1 MDKAIIFGIYNF
13 ISFHACKTLLNKGVE
28 VIGIQIDESDKSS
41 FFEEKRLE
49 VGRNAN
55 FSERSL
61 SEWEN
66 RREEETAQTTLILSI
81 YDLYMLNKETILQKE
96 KIAGAII
103 QFMRENKNNTN
114 VAFILPIQ
122 MLKAE
127 QEKTIGAFLEQ
138 VKGCGKNT
146 QMFYLPAIYGP
157 WQPPVFLFQQAIL
170 ATFQK
175 SEILK
180 DEKEWTG
187 DILYVDDAIET
198 LIKTVETGNPGG
210 FMLESGKKDYWAECA
225 AYLQIDEKIVL
236 VNRNE
241 LLQVGNQID
250 IVSVK
255 NITPIADSILKQ
267 MEHVQRLYP
276 NGK

>member
-13 ISFHACKTLLNKGVE
+13 IGFHACKALLNKGVE
-28 VIGIQIDESDKSS
+28 VIGVQIDESDKSP
-41 FFEEKRLE
+41 FLEEKRLE

-66 RREEETAQTTLILSI
+66 RREEESAQTTLILSI

-96 KIAGAII
+96 KITRAII
-103 QFMRENKNNTN
+103 QFMKESKNNTN

-122 MLKAE
+122 MLSAE
-127 QEKTIGAFLEQ
+127 QDKTIGALLEQ
-138 VKGCGKNT
+138 AKGCGKNT
-146 QMFYLPAIYGP
+146 QMIYLPAIYGP
-157 WQPPVFLFQQAIL
+157 WQPPTFLFQQAIL
-170 ATFQK
+170 AAFQE

-180 DEKEWTG
+180 DEREWTG
-187 DILYVDDAIET
+187 DVLYVDDAIET
-198 LIKTVETGNPGG
+198 IIKTIETNSPGG
-210 FMLESGKKDYWAECA
+210 FILESGKKNYWAECA
-225 AYLQIDEKIVL
+225 AYLQIDEKIAL

-241 LLQVGNQID
+241 SLQIGNQIG

-255 NITPIADSILKQ
+255 KITPIADSFSKQ

-276 NGK
+276 NG

>member
-13 ISFHACKTLLNKGVE
+13 ISFHACKALLNRGVE
-28 VIGIQIDESDKSS
+28 VIGVQFGESDKSP
-41 FFEEKRLE
+41 FLEEKRLE

-66 RREEETAQTTLILSI
+66 RREEESAQTTLILSI
-81 YDLYMLNKETILQKE
+81 YDLYMLNIETILQKE
-96 KIAGAII
+96 KITRAII
-103 QFMRENKNNTN
+103 QFIKESKNNTN

-122 MLKAE
+122 MLSAE
-127 QEKTIGAFLEQ
+127 QDKAIGALLERA
-138 VKGCGKNT
+138 KGCGKNT

-157 WQPPVFLFQQAIL
+157 WQPPTFLFHQAIL
-170 ATFQK
+170 AAFQK

-180 DEKEWTG
+180 DEREWTG
-187 DILYVDDAIET
+187 DVLYVDDAIET
-198 LIKTVETGNPGG
+198 IIKTIETDNPGG
-210 FMLESGKKDYWAECA
+210 FILESGKKNYWAECA
-225 AYLQIDEKIVL
+225 AYLQIDEKIPF

-241 LLQVGNQID
+241 SLQIGDQID

-255 NITPIADSILKQ
+255 KITPIADSISIQ

-276 NGK
+276 NG